1 MATVGFEKLLEIQS
15 NTLGNVETIRTL
27 MEKAIIADPSS
38 IEIEQTE
45 ILDSI
50 KDSQQQMTKIT
61 NDALK
66 VQKQTLTITRED
78 AERSANTISEL
89 AKAIG
94 AQKTPVEK
102 LVDFKNSLVDSIK
115 KLSPKN
121 ILESA
126 TTGLLKKL
134 NIGGIFNRK
143 LQQREFITQQKQ
155 LGSTRSDAELREDF
169 KQRLQ
174 IAKQLSATER
184 AISELSAK
192 TGLSEEQLRN
202 TDSGRK
208 LIEQKTGLTQEF
220 LGTDIAAR
228 AMAGI
233 ENANQ
238 PVRIETAEGD
248 SETAIETQR
257 MAEENKDIQTDQST
271 TLKSIDDTLKSG
283 LDKANQAGKGGSF
296 LSSLFGGIGAAIGGM
311 GKAIGGIMGGI
322 GKGFAGLLT
331 GIAKGLMA
339 LANPASLL
347 GLGAFTLAVIGI
359 GKGMEMA
366 APGIAALA
374 PILMKVAETI
384 GGVFMEAIKAIPEI
398 IMRVGGVITGVIDS
412 VSGLITGVIDKIV
425 ESVERLGQVDGSNL
439 LSVGAGLLAVSAGL
453 AAFGASNAIAG
464 VGNLVSN
471 LLTIGQDNPIEQ
483 LEKISKFGVNLE
495 KAGIGVEK
503 LGKGLSVFN
512 NVDADKIKAISAL
525 PVEKIAAMGAA
536 MQTPVVP
543 IAAQS
548 AINEELRLNQMG
560 GGSTAVVNAPV
571 QSTTN
576 NIKNSVVKLPTRNQD
591 SSYSSYVS
599 RTYVSQ

>member
-1 MATVGFEKLLEIQS
+1 
-15 NTLGNVETIRTL
+15 
-27 MEKAIIADPSS
+27 
-38 IEIEQTE
+38 
-45 ILDSI
+45 
-50 KDSQQQMTKIT
+50 
-61 NDALK
+61 
-66 VQKQTLTITRED
+66 
-78 AERSANTISEL
+78 
-89 AKAIG
+89 
-94 AQKTPVEK
+94 
-102 LVDFKNSLVDSIK
+102 
-115 KLSPKN
+115 
-121 ILESA
+121 
-126 TTGLLKKL
+126 
-134 NIGGIFNRK
+134 
-143 LQQREFITQQKQ
+143 
-155 LGSTRSDAELREDF
+155 
-169 KQRLQ
+169 
-174 IAKQLSATER
+174 
-184 AISELSAK
+184 
-192 TGLSEEQLRN
+192 
-202 TDSGRK
+202 
-208 LIEQKTGLTQEF
+208 
-220 LGTDIAAR
+220 
-228 AMAGI
+228 
-233 ENANQ
+233 
-238 PVRIETAEGD
+238 
-248 SETAIETQR
+248 
-257 MAEENKDIQTDQST
+257 MAEENQDIQTDQSE
-271 TLKSIDDTLKSG
+271 TLKSINDTLKSG

-296 LSSLFGGIGAAIGGM
+296 LSSLFGGIGGAIGGM
-311 GKAIGGIMGGI
+311 GKAISGIMGGI

-347 GLGAFTLAVIGI
+347 GLGAFTLAIIGI

-384 GGVFMEAIKAIPEI
+384 GGVFMEAIKSIPEI

-412 VSGLITGVIDKIV
+412 VSGLITGVIDKVV
-425 ESVERLGQVDGSNL
+425 ESVERLGEVDGSNL

-453 AAFGASNAIAG
+453 AAFAAANVAG
-464 VGNLVSN
+464 GLGNLVTN
-471 LLTIGQDNPIEQ
+471 LLSIGQDSPIEQ
-483 LEKISKFGVNLE
+483 LEKISKFGVDLE

-543 IAAQS
+543 IAVQS

-591 SSYSSYVS
+591 SSYSTYVN